1 MARAVGG
8 YVNVATLVHSGAPFL
23 FERPPDALST
33 GCRQEGWG
41 NGVHRHEHTGG
52 RRRKQACTHMRARA
66 RALCQAFG
74 SRAHRVG
81 HRDGQPT
88 VIRELHKAAVTAVV
102 VVVIVVIVVVIGQR
116 LVVRDVVRV
125 VVLGAIF
132 SGSRSECKRLRSAQ
146 CHIFFESFVEDNRGG
161 DSCRGGR

>member
-66 RALCQAFG
+66 RCARHLV
-74 SRAHRVG
+74 RAR
-81 HRDGQPT
+81 T
-88 VIRELHKAAVTAVV
+88 VLAIVT
-102 VVVIVVIVVVIGQR
+102 GNPR
-116 LVVRDVVRV
+116 
-125 VVLGAIF
+125 
-132 SGSRSECKRLRSAQ
+132 
-146 CHIFFESFVEDNRGG
+146 
-161 DSCRGGR
+161 

>member
-1 MARAVGG
+1 MHARV
-8 YVNVATLVHSGAPFL
+8 
-23 FERPPDALST
+23 
-33 GCRQEGWG
+33 C
-41 NGVHRHEHTGG
+41 
-52 RRRKQACTHMRARA
+52 ACACISACACVSARA
-66 RALCQAFG
+66 RASCQACG

-88 VIRELHKAAVTAVV
+88 VIRELHKADVTAVV

-132 SGSRSECKRLRSAQ
+132 SGSGSECKRLRSAQ